1 MSPDTELAK
10 YSLQNYIY
18 WVHGFERYFAGMEKK
33 EEKNVRFYDL
43 KPIAV
48 IEPVQR
54 IVSYLLL
61 DEFGL
66 IMAADETASSLF
78 HCTEEAFVGHNIIKW
93 VPNIIWP
100 SSSDDLDQVCC

>member
-1 MSPDTELAK
+1 MYSAIRVRIRLVQNSFAGSAIGTVRQEKILMSPDTELAK

-48 IEPVQR
+48 IEPV
-54 IVSYLLL
+54 LLIRNL
-61 DEFGL
+61 LAKDICRSFIL
-66 IMAADETASSLF
+66 LPW
-78 HCTEEAFVGHNIIKW
+78 C
-93 VPNIIWP
+93 
-100 SSSDDLDQVCC
+100 

>member
-10 YSLQNYIY
+10 YSLQNYIF

-48 IEPVQR
+48 IEPV
-54 IVSYLLL
+54 LLIRNL
-61 DEFGL
+61 LAKDKCRSFIL
-66 IMAADETASSLF
+66 LPW
-78 HCTEEAFVGHNIIKW
+78 C
-93 VPNIIWP
+93 
-100 SSSDDLDQVCC
+100 